1 MPTAVKTVN
10 LKHVKS
16 KDSDGNVTSWH
27 IELAYTVSD
36 YEAWY
41 QCDVSSPLFTPKLA
55 SEFTDDEL
63 IALCPTSTWDTKFD
77 QDYDTYVTNAPTDEE
92 MGVG

>member
-41 QCDVSSPLFTPKLA
+41 QCDVSSPLFTPKPA
-55 SEFTDDEL
+55 SDFTDDEL
-63 IALCPTSTWDTKFD
+63 IALCPTSTWDTRFD

-92 MGVG
+92 MDVG